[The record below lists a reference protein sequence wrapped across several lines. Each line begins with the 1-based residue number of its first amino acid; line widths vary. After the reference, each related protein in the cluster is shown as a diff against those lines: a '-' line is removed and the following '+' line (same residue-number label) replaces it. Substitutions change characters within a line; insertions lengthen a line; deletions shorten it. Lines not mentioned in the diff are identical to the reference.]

1 MKLVATAQQMKDADS
16 YTINSIGV
24 PSLVLMEKAALEVA
38 LKTAT
43 VYLESD
49 RNKKIIAI
57 CGMGNNGAD
66 GVAAARLLKWQ
77 GLDACVYLVGN
88 AFKQT
93 AEMKTQLKIA
103 ANSGV
108 SVINNF
114 NPDEYDIIIDAV
126 FGVGLTRTVKDN
138 YAEIIDQINS
148 SSAVKIAVDVP
159 SGIDAT
165 TGKVFG
171 TAIKADYTVTF
182 GYNKV
187 GLVLFPGRT
196 YAGAVT
202 VADIGFAPDAL
213 NEKETSFTYL
223 PEDLTVIPK
232 RRARTNKGSYGK
244 TLVIAGSEDM
254 SGAACLSGLAAYRS
268 GAGLVNICT
277 HINNTDIIK
286 KNVPEAIVSG
296 YDNIDYMDKIENLQ
310 KKATYIVLGPGLSTD
325 NTAEGIVKQVLSD
338 YTKPVVVDADALNI
352 IAGSKEPVDISGG
365 NVIVTPHIGEMV
377 RLTSSDKSIILND
390 IVGTAKNYAIKNN
403 CVCVLKDAVT
413 VVASPNGRIY
423 LNSSGNNAMAK
434 AGSGDVLTGIIAG
447 MLSQGMELYDAAC
460 MGVYVHGLAGDAA
473 RDALGEYSVMATDII
488 NCISK
493 ILS

>member
-1 MKLVATAQQMKDADS
+1 MKLVATAQQMKEVDN
-16 YTINSIGV
+16 YTINTIGV

-38 LKTAT
+38 LKTAS
-43 VYLESD
+43 VYIESKSH
-49 RNKKIIAI
+49 KKILAV

-66 GVAAARLLKWQ
+66 GVAAARILKWQ
-77 GLDACVYLVGN
+77 GLDASVYLIGDPL
-88 AFKQT
+88 KQT
-93 AEMKTQLKIA
+93 VEMKTQLNIA
-103 ANSGV
+103 SNSGV

-126 FGVGLTRTVKDN
+126 FGVGLTRPVKED
-138 YAEIIDQINS
+138 YARIIDQINAS
-148 SSAVKIAVDVP
+148 TAVKIAVDVP

-165 TGKVFG
+165 TGKVLG
-171 TAIKADYTVTF
+171 TAIKANQTVTF
-182 GYNKV
+182 GYNKI
-187 GLVLFPGRT
+187 GLVLFPGCT

-213 NEKETSFTYL
+213 NDKETSFTYL
-223 PEDLTVIPK
+223 PEDLAAIPK

-244 TLVIAGSEDM
+244 TLVIAGSADM

-296 YDNIDYMDKIENLQ
+296 YDNDNYSQIIENLQ
-310 KKATYIVLGPGLSTD
+310 KNTTYIVLGPGLSTD
-325 NTAEGIVKQVLSD
+325 KTAEGIVKQVLSD
-338 YTKPVVVDADALNI
+338 YTKPVVIDADALNI
-352 IAGSKEPVDISGG
+352 IARSEEPVDISGG

-377 RLTSSDKSIILND
+377 RLIASDKSTILNN
-390 IVGTAKNYAIKNN
+390 IVESAKEYAIKNN

-413 VVASPNGRIY
+413 VVASPTGRIY
-423 LNSSGNNAMAK
+423 LNTSGNNAMAK

-447 MLSQGMELYDAAC
+447 MLSQGMNLYEAAC

-473 RDALGEYSVMATDII
+473 RDELGVYSVMATDII